1 MTLAA
6 RPGRLTLRVHDAG
19 PARAGTGGTHGGGNG
34 VVHMRERAA
43 ACGGTLTAG
52 PGPDGWTV
60 TMEVP
65 VP

>member
-1 MTLAA
+1 
-6 RPGRLTLRVHDAG
+6 
-19 PARAGTGGTHGGGNG
+19 
-34 VVHMRERAA
+34 MRERAA